1 MKKGKMKKLLAMLLS
16 TVTLLSLAACGGGE
30 GDTKTESMNN
40 SYAGTSVYFGPG
52 GNGNATISVEENL
65 KDFKCITFG
74 TYEQD
79 NDTSNGAEDIEWLV
93 LDEQDGKTLVISKY
107 ALDAMAFREDQSFS
121 RWPNSTLRAWLN
133 ADFYNTAFSDSE
145 KSMIL
150 TSNVKA
156 EKNPRN
162 DEDTGADTQDKVFL
176 LSIGDVEKYFV
187 SDKKMMC
194 EPTEYAIAQG
204 ATPNKNDG
212 GSCQWWLRTHGDNLG
227 WAAAIYSHG
236 GIDYYGNEVEDSST
250 AVRPAMWITIG

>member
-40 SYAGTSVYFGPG
+40 SYAGTSVYYGPG
-52 GNGNATISVEENL
+52 GNSNATISVEENL

-107 ALDAMAFREDQSFS
+107 ALDAKAFREDQSFS
-121 RWPNSTLRAWLN
+121 RWSTSTLRTWLN

-145 KSMIL
+145 KSMII
-150 TSNVKA
+150 TTDVKA
-156 EKNPRN
+156 EKNPRY
-162 DEDTGADTQDKVFL
+162 DKEAGYDTQDKVFL
-176 LSIGDVEKYFV
+176 LSIGEVQKYF
-187 SDKKMMC
+187 SEDKERMC
-194 EPTEYAIAQG
+194 KPTAYAISQG
-204 ATPNKNDG
+204 ADSNEREG
-212 GSCQWWLRTHGDNLG
+212 GSCEWWLRNVGEHLSFAAGVFAHGV
-227 WAAAIYSHG
+227 
-236 GIDYYGNEVEDSST
+236 IDYYGNEVKDSST

>member
-1 MKKGKMKKLLAMLLS
+1 MKKLLAMLLS

-40 SYAGTSVYFGPG
+40 SHAGTSVYYGPG

-93 LDEQDGKTLVISKY
+93 LDEQDGKTLVISKH
-107 ALDAMAFREDQSFS
+107 ALDAKAFREDQSFS
-121 RWPNSTLRAWLN
+121 SWANSTLGTWLN

-145 KSMIL
+145 KSMII
-150 TSNVKA
+150 TTDVKA
-156 EKNPRN
+156 EKNPRK
-162 DEDTGADTQDKVFL
+162 DGGSGADTQDKVFL
-176 LSIGDVEKYFV
+176 LSIGEVLEYFV
-187 SDKKMMC
+187 SDEKMMC
-194 EPTEYAIAQG
+194 KPTEYAIAQG
-204 ATPNKNDG
+204 AEPNKNYD
-212 GSCQWWLRTHGDNLG
+212 GSCEWWLRTNGDNYG
-227 WAAAIYSHG
+227 WAAAVYYHG